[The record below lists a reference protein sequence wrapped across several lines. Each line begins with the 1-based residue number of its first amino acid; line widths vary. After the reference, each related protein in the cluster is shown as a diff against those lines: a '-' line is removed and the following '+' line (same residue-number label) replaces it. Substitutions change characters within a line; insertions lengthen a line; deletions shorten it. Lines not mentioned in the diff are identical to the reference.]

1 MMPSDPR
8 NREKGIDGENRAEDF
23 FARMGYQTVV
33 RNYRASRF
41 AEIDLIVK
49 KDKTLVFV
57 EVKNRSSEVYGGVL
71 YSITKKKKM
80 NMKKAAEHFLAATHP
95 DYVSYVCRFDL
106 FGLESGKTVWVSDI
120 VRY

>member
-1 MMPSDPR
+1 MMPSDSHS
-8 NREKGIDGENRAEDF
+8 REKGIEGENRAEEF
-23 FARMGYQTVV
+23 FVKMGYETVA

-57 EVKNRSSEVYGGVL
+57 EVKSRSSEVYGGVL

-95 DYVSYVCRFDL
+95 DYVSYICRFDL
-106 FGLESGKTVWVSDI
+106 FGIENGRNIWVSDI
-120 VRY
+120 ARY